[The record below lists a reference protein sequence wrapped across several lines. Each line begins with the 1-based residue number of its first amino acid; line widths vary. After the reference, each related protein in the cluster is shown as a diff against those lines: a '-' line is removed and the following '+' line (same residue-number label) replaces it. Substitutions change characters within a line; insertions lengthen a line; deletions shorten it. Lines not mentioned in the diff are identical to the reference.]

1 MKPYY
6 DEKGITIYHTD
17 CLPAMKEMPDNAF
30 DLAIVEIH
38 LDIRINYVYISL

>member
-6 DEKGITIYHTD
+6 DEKGITLYNAD
-17 CLPAMKEMPDNAF
+17 CLPAMKEMPDNAY

-38 LDIRINYVYISL
+38 LDNRTNYVYTGL